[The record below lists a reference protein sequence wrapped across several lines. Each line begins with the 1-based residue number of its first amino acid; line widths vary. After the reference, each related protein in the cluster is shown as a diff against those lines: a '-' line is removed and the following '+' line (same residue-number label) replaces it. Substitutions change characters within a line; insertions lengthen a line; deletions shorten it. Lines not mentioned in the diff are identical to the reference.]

1 MANSLKVGPQTGS
14 DGQSTP
20 FRGDKSGA
28 LVTHSVHGKYSESVL
43 RGRCFV
49 ASNVAS
55 QAISVGL
62 TTTYTGL
69 CVSNPA
75 GSGKNMVMLGCQYG
89 IYVAEAAIA
98 TWHLIGGYS
107 AAGIVT
113 HTAALG
119 APGILNAF
127 IGAGSSSVAYAD
139 TQATTVNPY
148 YLAVLRS
155 GFTAGALGGPGG
167 GAWVDLDGMFVLP
180 PGGWIG
186 FGAPAAITGWGTFF
200 WEEVDA

>member
-28 LVTHSVHGKYSESVL
+28 LVTHGVHGKYSESVL
-43 RGRCFV
+43 RGHCFV

-69 CVSNPA
+69 AVSNPA
-75 GSGKNMVMLGCQYG
+75 GSGKNFIMLGAQYG
-89 IYVAEAAIA
+89 IYVAEVAIA

-107 AAGIVT
+107 AAGVVT
-113 HTAALG
+113 HGTPLA

-127 IGAGSSSVAYAD
+127 IGAGSATVANAD
-139 TQATTVNPY
+139 SACTTVNPY
-148 YLAVLRS
+148 YLAVIRS

-167 GAWVDLDGMFVLP
+167 GSWIDLDGMFCIP

-200 WEEVDA
+200 WEEVNA